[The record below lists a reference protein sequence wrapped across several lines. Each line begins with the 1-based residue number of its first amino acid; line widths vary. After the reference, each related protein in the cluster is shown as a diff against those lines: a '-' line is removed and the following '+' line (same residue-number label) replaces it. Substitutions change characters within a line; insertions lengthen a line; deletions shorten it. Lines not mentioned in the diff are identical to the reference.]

1 MDKKKKILA
10 WCLQIMAAAIL
21 LPVGFWKFGD
31 NPTDL
36 YIFSTLEMEPSGRY
50 IIGALEV
57 LSGLLLMTEIFSATG
72 AFLSIGVMCGAILA
86 HATTL
91 GIDIQGDNGKHI
103 ILLIIVL
110 ASCLPIVWIRRKQLP
125 LIGDNL

>member
-1 MDKKKKILA
+1 MNKKKKILV
-10 WCLQIMAAAIL
+10 WCLQIMAATIL

-36 YIFSTLEMEPSGRY
+36 YIFSTLEMEPAGRY
-50 IIGALEV
+50 LIGVLE
-57 LSGLLLMTEIFSATG
+57 LMSGLLLVTEIFSAAG

-91 GIDIQGDNGKHI
+91 GINVQGDNGKHI
-103 ILLIIVL
+103 ILLILVL
-110 ASCLPIVWIRRKQLP
+110 AFCIPVVWIRRKQLP